1 MVFVG
6 QLQKCRNS
14 TENLLFDYQAS
25 EATIDLMTSMEP
37 KTINGHFIPNQ
48 IVKEE
53 EEIKSSYFLQIFFN
67 RKRFQYLAIGNFLCV
82 QLEEVFVL

>member
-1 MVFVG
+1 
-6 QLQKCRNS
+6 
-14 TENLLFDYQAS
+14 
-25 EATIDLMTSMEP
+25 MTSMEP

-67 RKRFQYLAIGNFLCV
+67 RKRF
-82 QLEEVFVL
+82 